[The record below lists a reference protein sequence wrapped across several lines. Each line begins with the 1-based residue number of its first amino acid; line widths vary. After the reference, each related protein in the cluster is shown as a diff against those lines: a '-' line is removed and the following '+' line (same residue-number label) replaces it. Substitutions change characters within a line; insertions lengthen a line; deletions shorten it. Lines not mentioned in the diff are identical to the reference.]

1 MLTINSF
8 VMKPICKIKLFP
20 TLLLISLFSIQLFS
34 QDKGF
39 TEYKGIVKDNDS
51 KNELTFADINIVGT
65 NISTIT
71 NNEGEFLIKIPN
83 DLINPTLSV
92 SYLGFKERNISLED
106 FKMLKRSTIL
116 LIPEATQLS
125 QVNIITIK
133 DAESLVKAMLSKKGE
148 NYGGNS
154 KIMTAFY
161 RETIKNRRKN
171 ASLSEAV
178 VNIHK
183 APYTS
188 LKNDKVDLIKARKSV
203 DYTKLDTIAVKLIGG
218 PFSALYTDM
227 IKYQQ
232 FVFTFEDL
240 KDYDFTF
247 DNSSKVNNRDV
258 YVVNFKQKDNI
269 DYPLYFGKLYI
280 DSESFALVSAAYS
293 LNISNR
299 ELASKMF
306 IRKKPRRVN
315 VWPTKA
321 SYRVDYRIKDGQWY
335 YGYSNIAL
343 SFKVDWEQKLF
354 NSVYTL
360 NSEMAVT
367 DWRSDNTNSKPLN
380 PLKPSMILSEEASGF
395 SDPDFW
401 GKYNIIEPEKSIE
414 SAIKKINR
422 KLKKSS

>member
-1 MLTINSF
+1 
-8 VMKPICKIKLFP
+8 MKPIISIRFFA
-20 TLLLISLFSIQLFS
+20 TAILICCFSFS
-34 QDKGF
+34 SIAQESF
-39 TEYKGIVKDNDS
+39 TEYKGKVKDSDS
-51 KNELTFADINIVGT
+51 KNELVFADISIAGT

-83 DLINPTLSV
+83 DLNNPTLSI
-92 SYLGFKERNISLED
+92 SYLGFKETKLSLED
-106 FKMLKRSTIL
+106 FKKLKRSTIL

-125 QVNIITIK
+125 QVNIVTIK
-133 DAESLVKAMLSKKGE
+133 DAESLVKAMLTKKGD
-148 NYGGNS
+148 NYGDN
-154 KIMTAFY
+154 KNIMTAFY

-178 VNIHK
+178 VNIYK

-203 DYTKLDTIAVKLIGG
+203 DYTKLDTVAVKLIGG

-258 YVVNFKQKDNI
+258 YVVNFKQKESI

-306 IRKKPRRVN
+306 IRKKPRRVK

-367 DWRSDNTNSKPLN
+367 DWKRNTNNSRPDN
-380 PLKPSMILSEEASGF
+380 PIRPSMILSEEASGF

-401 GKYNIIEPEKSIE
+401 GEYNIIEPEKSIE

>member
-1 MLTINSF
+1 
-8 VMKPICKIKLFP
+8 MKPNISIKLV
-20 TLLLISLFSIQLFS
+20 SLVAILCCFSFTSIAQKS
-34 QDKGF
+34 Y
-39 TEYKGIVKDNDS
+39 TEYKGIIKDIDS
-51 KNELTFADINIVGT
+51 KDELIFADVSIVGT
-65 NISTIT
+65 NVSTIT

-83 DLINPTLSV
+83 DLNNPNLSF
-92 SYLGFKERNISLED
+92 SYLGFKEKILTLQEFTNLR
-106 FKMLKRSTIL
+106 RSTVF
-116 LIPEATQLS
+116 LIPAATELS
-125 QVNIITIK
+125 QVNIVTIK
-133 DAESLVKAMLSKKGE
+133 DAEALVKAMLSKKGD
-148 NYGGNS
+148 NYGDS
-154 KIMTAFY
+154 KNVMTAFY
-161 RETIKNRRKN
+161 RETIKNRRRN

-178 VNIHK
+178 VDIYK

-188 LKNDKVDLIKARKSV
+188 SRNDKIDLIKARKSV
-203 DYTKLDTIAVKLIGG
+203 DYTKLDTVAVKLLGG

-232 FVFTFEDL
+232 FVFTYEDL

-247 DNSSKVNNRDV
+247 DNASKVNNRDV
-258 YVVNFKQKDNI
+258 YVVNFKQKEAI

-280 DSESFALVSAAYS
+280 DSESFALVSATYS

-306 IRKKPRRVN
+306 IRKKPRKVK

-321 SYRVDYRIKDGQWY
+321 SYRVDYRIKNDQWY

-343 SFKVDWEQKLF
+343 TFKVNWEQRLF

-367 DWRSDNTNSKPLN
+367 DWKENTSDNKPNN
-380 PLKPSMILSEEASGF
+380 PIRPSMILSEEASGF
-395 SDPDFW
+395 SDPGFW
-401 GKYNIIEPEKSIE
+401 GEYNIIEPEKSIE
-414 SAIKKINR
+414 SAIKKINK